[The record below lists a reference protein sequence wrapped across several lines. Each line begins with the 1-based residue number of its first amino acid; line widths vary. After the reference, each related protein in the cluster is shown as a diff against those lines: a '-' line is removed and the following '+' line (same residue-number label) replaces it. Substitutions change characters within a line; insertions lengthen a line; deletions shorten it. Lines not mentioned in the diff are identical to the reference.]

1 VSADP
6 GSESA
11 VPGPAVSG
19 PGTATSGGAEAAA
32 AAGGGGS
39 RPARVVVV
47 TGAGGGIGRAT
58 CLRYAAEG
66 AVVAVVEVDPATC
79 AGAAAEIA
87 AAGGTPLE
95 FPIDVA
101 DESAVAAMA
110 AAVDERCGRVDVLV
124 HGAIQRMPGH
134 LESLP
139 TESFDRLLAVGLRG
153 GFLLGRELGKIML
166 RRGSG
171 VLVFIGSTAAH
182 APYPNTG
189 AYAPCKAALMMLAK
203 SFALE
208 WAGRGVRSFSVSP
221 GMVRTPMTEDLYSRP
236 EILAGRSA
244 VAPLGRIGSPE
255 EIASLIHYLASAE
268 ASYLTGTD
276 VLIDGGFTTSKFM
289 HVPGRD

>member
-1 VSADP
+1 
-6 GSESA
+6 
-11 VPGPAVSG
+11 VPEPAVRG
-19 PGTATSGGAEAAA
+19 PGTAPGS
-32 AAGGGGS
+32 AGGGAMPGGQ
-39 RPARVVVV
+39 PARVVVV

-66 AVVAVVEVDPATC
+66 AVVAAAEVNPATC
-79 AGAAAEIA
+79 ASVTAEIA

-95 FPIDVA
+95 FAIDVA

-110 AAVDERCGRVDVLV
+110 ATLDQRCGRVDVLV

-139 TESFDRLLAVGLRG
+139 TESFDRLLAVALRG
-153 GFLLGRELGKIML
+153 GFLLGRELGRIML
-166 RRGSG
+166 RQGSG
-171 VLVFIGSTAAH
+171 VLVFIASTAAH

-208 WAGRGVRSFSVSP
+208 WADRGVRSFSVSP

-244 VAPLGRIGSPE
+244 VAPLGRIGNPE
-255 EIASLIHYLASAE
+255 EIASLIYYLASDV
-268 ASYLTGTD
+268 ASYVTGTD
-276 VLIDGGFTTSKFM
+276 VLIDGGFTSSKFM

>member
-1 VSADP
+1 MTADP
-6 GSESA
+6 SSGMA
-11 VPGPAVSG
+11 VPGPASAG
-19 PGTATSGGAEAAA
+19 PGTGPGA
-32 AAGGGGS
+32 
-39 RPARVVVV
+39 RQARVVVI
-47 TGAGGGIGRAT
+47 TGAGGGIGRAAA
-58 CLRYAAEG
+58 LRFAADG
-66 AVVAVVEVDPATC
+66 AVVALVEVDPGTC
-79 AGAAAEIA
+79 ATVAAEVA

-101 DESAVAAMA
+101 DEDAVRGLAAS
-110 AAVDERCGRVDVLV
+110 VDERCGRADVLV

-153 GFLLGRELGKIML
+153 GFLLGRELGRLML
-166 RRGSG
+166 RQGSG
-171 VLVFIGSTAAH
+171 VLVFLGSTAAH

-189 AYAPCKAALMMLAK
+189 AYAPCKAALVMLAK

-208 WAGRGVRSFSVSP
+208 WAGRGVRSLSVSP

-244 VAPLGRIGSPE
+244 MAPLGRIGTPE
-255 EIASLIHYLASAE
+255 EIASLVHYLASDA
-268 ASYLTGTD
+268 ASYVTGTD

-289 HVPGRD
+289 HVPGRG

>member
-1 VSADP
+1 MSADP
-6 GSESA
+6 GSGS
-11 VPGPAVSG
+11 
-19 PGTATSGGAEAAA
+19 
-32 AAGGGGS
+32 AGGGAGS
-39 RPARVVVV
+39 AGEGPAGGPPGRVVVV

-58 CLRYAAEG
+58 SLRYAAEG
-66 AVVAVVEVDPATC
+66 AVVAVAEVDPVTC
-79 AGAAAEIA
+79 AAVAAEVA

-139 TESFDRLLAVGLRG
+139 VESFDRLLAVGLRG
-153 GFLLGRELGKIML
+153 GFLLGRELGRIML
-166 RRGSG
+166 RQGSG

-208 WAGRGVRSFSVSP
+208 WASRGVRSFSVSP
-221 GMVRTPMTEDLYSRP
+221 GMVRTPMTEELYSRP

-244 VAPLGRIGSPE
+244 VAPLGRIGNPA
-255 EIASLIHYLASAE
+255 EIADLIHFLASGA
-268 ASYLTGTD
+268 ASYVTGTD
-276 VLIDGGFTTSKFM
+276 VLIDGGFTSSKFM

>member
-1 VSADP
+1 VDP
-6 GSESA
+6 GSGDA
-11 VPGPAVSG
+11 VPVP
-19 PGTATSGGAEAAA
+19 A
-32 AAGGGGS
+32 AAGTGPSS

-58 CLRYAAEG
+58 ALRYAADG
-66 AVVAVVEVDPATC
+66 AVVAVIEVDPATC
-79 AGAAAEIA
+79 AAVAAEIA
-87 AAGGTPLE
+87 VAGGIPLA

-101 DESAVAAMA
+101 DERAVRDMA
-110 AAVDERCGRVDVLV
+110 ATLDERCGRADVLV

-139 TESFDRLLAVGLRG
+139 VESFDRLLAVGLRG
-153 GFLLGRELGKIML
+153 GFLVGREIGALML
-166 RRGSG
+166 RQGSG
-171 VLVFIGSTAAH
+171 VLVFIGSTAGH

-203 SFALE
+203 GFALE
-208 WAGRGVRSFSVSP
+208 WAGRGVRSLSVSP

-244 VAPLGRIGSPE
+244 MAPLGRIGTPE
-255 EIASLIHYLASAE
+255 EIASLIHYLASDA

>member
-1 VSADP
+1 M
-6 GSESA
+6 
-11 VPGPAVSG
+11 PGPAVSS
-19 PGTATSGGAEAAA
+19 PGTA
-32 AAGGGGS
+32 GGGQ
-39 RPARVVVV
+39 PARVVVV

-58 CLRYAAEG
+58 SLRYAADG
-66 AVVAVVEVDPATC
+66 AVVALADVDATTC
-79 AGAAAEIA
+79 AGVAAEVA

-101 DESAVAAMA
+101 DESAVRAMA

-139 TESFDRLLAVGLRG
+139 VESFDRLLAVGLRG
-153 GFLLGRELGKIML
+153 GFLLGRELGKLML
-166 RRGSG
+166 RQGSG

-189 AYAPCKAALMMLAK
+189 SYAPCKAALIMLAK

-208 WAGRGVRSFSVSP
+208 WAGQGVRSFSVSP
-221 GMVRTPMTEDLYSRP
+221 GMVRTPMTEELYSRP
-236 EILAGRSA
+236 EVLAGRSA
-244 VAPLGRIGSPE
+244 VAPLGRIGNPQ
-255 EIASLIHYLASAE
+255 EIASLIHYLASDA